1 MATSKKASVTPQAK
15 MASEKNTDELIIK
28 KEKQNKSR
36 DADFSNV
43 KFAYDEISRSIIKQ
57 ADTVLKLLDQTFG
70 TNQVRPELNVV
81 PEMFDQL
88 MQDKKPE
95 DYIPV
100 LEDFQNHAA
109 HSMDDLLK
117 AKYTYEKSTHK
128 NQNDYTKSC
137 IKGGAGLETA
147 KADWQY
153 AVSSHAEEK
162 QNAELKLVEAVY
174 AARKAHKDVLNPNAD
189 LESRIDAHVD
199 YYSEA
204 AQVATALDNYGKDM
218 DKANTALVSEFSK
231 LLTAFHKNWNAVAA
245 GELKLI
251 SDNRRDSKTLWT
263 SIQSYYKKKFG
274 SK

>member
-1 MATSKKASVTPQAK
+1 MATSKKATVTPK
-15 MASEKNTDELIIK
+15 DTMSSEKNTDELKIK
-28 KEKQNKSR
+28 KEKQTNSQ

-43 KFAYDEISRSIIKQ
+43 KFAYDEVSKSIIDQ
-57 ADTVLKLLDQTFG
+57 ANHVLKLLDQTFG
-70 TNQVRPELNVV
+70 TNQTRPELNVV

-117 AKYTYEKSTHK
+117 AKYTYEKNTHK
-128 NQNDYTKSC
+128 NQNTYTKSC
-137 IKGGAGLETA
+137 ITAGAGLETA
-147 KADWQY
+147 KADWLF
-153 AVSSHAEEK
+153 AVNSYAEEK
-162 QNAELKLVEAVY
+162 QNAELKLKEAVY
-174 AARKAHKDVLNPNAD
+174 AARKAHKNILNPNGD
-189 LESRIDAHVD
+189 LESRINAHVD

-204 AQVATALDNYGKDM
+204 DAVATALGNYGKDM
-218 DKANTALVSEFSK
+218 DKANTALVSDFSK

-251 SDNRRDSKTLWT
+251 SDNRGDSKTLWT

-274 SK
+274 SN